1 MGLVAVRDRPC
12 DLKAMLTPI
21 HPRLAVQYQICVITR
36 LPQVMLIAA
45 ILRQD
50 MQPHL
55 TGPSWSDETLATWLV
70 KQIIRKE
77 K

>member
-1 MGLVAVRDRPC
+1 
-12 DLKAMLTPI
+12 
-21 HPRLAVQYQICVITR
+21 
-36 LPQVMLIAA
+36 MLIAA